1 MCIIDKIVCKM
12 KIFCEKFLMNMDK
25 YGNILAVSIFILLDE
40 VVENGI
46 LILGF

>member
-1 MCIIDKIVCKM
+1 
-12 KIFCEKFLMNMDK
+12 MDK
-25 YGNILAVSIFILLDE
+25 YGNILVVSIFILLDE

>member
-1 MCIIDKIVCKM
+1 
-12 KIFCEKFLMNMDK
+12 MNMDK
-25 YGNILAVSIFILLDE
+25 YGNILVVSIFILLDE